1 MSVNLVGTLESQTE
15 DPEVSKEKPFGIH
28 PDWFC
33 ITELLL
39 TLPELFGRGRRQ
51 WAGARILKI

>member
-1 MSVNLVGTLESQTE
+1 MNLVGTLESQTE